1 MGKKKSKSKIEVEEP
16 KWLAGLGSETLEQRL
31 WFRNWLR
38 WNGWWSLDDE
48 HKEIIKQGWLPIIR
62 GEYKKWH

>member
-1 MGKKKSKSKIEVEEP
+1 MGKKKGKVEKPIPE
-16 KWLAGLGSETLEQRL
+16 WLKGLDSVTLEQRL

-48 HKEIIKQGWLPIIR
+48 HKEMIKQGWLPIIR
-62 GEYKKWH
+62 GEYKKSH